1 MSMKIIVIG
10 AYVSYV
16 CVKQDKDKER
26 PYFYRVI
33 TID

>member
-1 MSMKIIVIG
+1 MYIKIIVIG
-10 AYVSYV
+10 AYVSYA
-16 CVKQDKDKER
+16 CVKQDKDNER